1 MEAKRLKAEKH
12 LDMESGCRY
21 RLVKSETEYFA
32 PHCHEYYEIFLTLRG
47 KAIHY
52 VNGASENV
60 TGGYLIFIRKDDI
73 HDYQNYD
80 GAFEFVNLA
89 FTQETL
95 FSLFSYLGEGFP
107 AQYLLDSEIPPIVK
121 LSSSETQSLYLKLA
135 ELNTVNFE
143 EKSLLKLKC
152 RALLAEIFTKYFCA
166 KPAENNHIPFW
177 LENAHEKMKNPEN
190 FIVGKSRFFELSGV
204 SRAHATRL
212 LSKHYGVTPS
222 DYVNDLRLSY
232 AANLFLSSNLN
243 ATEICYECGFQ
254 NVSWF
259 YSMFKAKYGVTPANF
274 RKSLDKIKR

>member
-1 MEAKRLKAEKH
+1 METKRLKAEKH
-12 LDMESGCRY
+12 LDAGADCRY
-21 RLVKSETEYFA
+21 RLVKSETESFVL
-32 PHCHEYYEIFLTLRG
+32 HCHEYYEIFLTLRG

-52 VNGASENV
+52 VNGTSENV
-60 TGGYLIFIRKDDI
+60 SGGYLIFIRKDDV

-89 FTQETL
+89 FSEETL
-95 FSLFSYLGEGFP
+95 QSLFSYLGEGFP
-107 AQYLLDSEIPPIVK
+107 AQALLCSPSSPMVK
-121 LSSSETQSLYLKLA
+121 LSSSETQNLYLKLA
-135 ELNTVNFE
+135 ELNMINSE
-143 EKSLLKLKC
+143 EKALLKMKC

-166 KPAENNHIPFW
+166 PPKENELIPFW
-177 LENAHEKMKNPEN
+177 LENAHEKMKNPKN

-212 LSKHYGVTPS
+212 LSKYYGVTPS

-232 AANLFLSSNLN
+232 AANLFITSNLN

-259 YSMFKAKYGVTPANF
+259 YSTFKEKYGVTPANF
-274 RKSLDKIKR
+274 RKSLDKK